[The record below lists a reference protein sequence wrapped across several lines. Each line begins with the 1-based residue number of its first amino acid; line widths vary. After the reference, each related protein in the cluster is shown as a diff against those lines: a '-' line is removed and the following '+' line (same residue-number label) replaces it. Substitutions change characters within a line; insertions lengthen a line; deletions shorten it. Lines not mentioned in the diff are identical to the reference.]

1 MAQTNGHDRPQP
13 PSTGAARLRELMA
26 GGKIVVCPGV
36 YDGFSARIM
45 IEAGVDA
52 MYMTGA
58 GTSIS
63 RLGMADLGL
72 ATMNEMATNAAMI
85 AGLDP
90 VVPLI
95 ADADTGYGGPLSVRR
110 TVQEY
115 IKAGVA
121 GLHLEDQV
129 QTKRCGHL
137 GSKELVDEEV
147 YISRIRAAVLARAAI
162 PNGDIV
168 IIARTD
174 ALQGL
179 GYDAAVSRLKK
190 ALAAGAD
197 VAFLEAP
204 TKIEQMRAVCQD
216 LAPAPVLLNMV
227 TGSITPNISVDEA
240 QEVGYRIIIYP
251 ALALGPAYEAISAAA
266 NELKGT
272 GTVKLGKV
280 MVGGPKKLFETC
292 GLNEL
297 IAFDLASGG
306 SAYKNGV

>member
-1 MAQTNGHDRPQP
+1 MARTNGHHGIVPR
-13 PSTGAARLRELMA
+13 STGAARLRELMA
-26 GGKIVVCPGV
+26 AGTIVVCPGV
-36 YDGFSARIM
+36 YDGFSARIT

-58 GTSIS
+58 GTSMS
-63 RLGMADLGL
+63 RLGLADLGL
-72 ATMNEMATNAAMI
+72 ATLNDMAANAAMI

-90 VVPLI
+90 TVPLI

-110 TVQEY
+110 IVQEY

-137 GSKELVDEEV
+137 GSKEVVEEEV
-147 YISRIRAAVLARAAI
+147 YISRIRAAVLAREAI

-179 GYDAAVSRLKK
+179 GYDAAVSRLRK
-190 ALAAGAD
+190 ALDAGAD

-204 TKIEQMRAVCQD
+204 TKLEEMRAVCRD
-216 LAPAPVLLNMV
+216 LAPRPVLLNMV
-227 TGSITPNISVDEA
+227 TGSITPNITVPEA
-240 QEVGYRIIIYP
+240 QQMGFRIVIYP
-251 ALALGPAYEAISAAA
+251 ALALGPVHEAIGAAV
-266 NELKGT
+266 NELKET
-272 GTVKLGKV
+272 GTVKPGKV
-280 MVGGPKKLFETC
+280 MVGGPKRLFETC
-292 GLNEL
+292 ALNEL
-297 IAFDLASGG
+297 MAFDLASGG
-306 SAYKNGV
+306 SAYKSGV

>member
-1 MAQTNGHDRPQP
+1 M
-13 PSTGAARLRELMA
+13 
-26 GGKIVVCPGV
+26 VCPGV
-36 YDGFSARIM
+36 YDGFSARIT

-58 GTSIS
+58 GTSMS
-63 RLGMADLGL
+63 RLGLADLGL
-72 ATMNEMATNAAMI
+72 ATLNDMAANAAMI

-90 VVPLI
+90 TVPLI

-110 TVQEY
+110 IVQEY

-137 GSKELVDEEV
+137 GSKEVVEEEV
-147 YISRIRAAVLARAAI
+147 YISRIRAAVLAREAI

-179 GYDAAVSRLKK
+179 GYDAAVSRLRK
-190 ALAAGAD
+190 ALDAGAD

-204 TKIEQMRAVCQD
+204 TKLEEMRAVCRD
-216 LAPAPVLLNMV
+216 LAPRPVLLNMV
-227 TGSITPNISVDEA
+227 TGSITPNITVPEA
-240 QEVGYRIIIYP
+240 QQMGFRIVIYP
-251 ALALGPAYEAISAAA
+251 ALALGPVHEAIGAAV
-266 NELKGT
+266 NELKET
-272 GTVKLGKV
+272 GTVKPGKV
-280 MVGGPKKLFETC
+280 MVGGPKRLFETC
-292 GLNEL
+292 ALNEL
-297 IAFDLASGG
+297 MAFDLASGG
-306 SAYKNGV
+306 SAYKSGV

>member
-1 MAQTNGHDRPQP
+1 MAHANGKPAL
-13 PSTGAARLRELMA
+13 TGAARLRQLMA

-36 YDGFSARIM
+36 YDGFSARIV
-45 IEAGVDA
+45 IEAGADA

-58 GTSIS
+58 GVSMS

-72 ATMNEMATNAAMI
+72 TTLNDMTANAAMI
-85 AGLDP
+85 AGLDST
-90 VVPLI
+90 VPLI

-129 QTKRCGHL
+129 QAKRCGHL
-137 GSKELVDEEV
+137 GSKELVDEDV
-147 YISRIRAAVLARAAI
+147 YVSRIRAAVLARDEI

-179 GYDAAVSRLKK
+179 GYDAAVGRLKK

-251 ALALGPAYEAISAAA
+251 ALALGPAYEAISAVA
-266 NELKGT
+266 NELMHT
-272 GTVKLGKV
+272 GTVKPAKV
-280 MVGGPKKLFETC
+280 MVGGPKRLFEVC

-297 IAFDLASGG
+297 IGFDLAAGG
-306 SAYKNGV
+306 SSYQNGV

>member
-1 MAQTNGHDRPQP
+1 MALTNGQNQP
-13 PSTGAARLRELMA
+13 RLPSTGAARLRELIA

-36 YDGFSARIM
+36 YDGFSARIV
-45 IEAGVDA
+45 IAAGADA

-58 GTSIS
+58 GTSMS

-72 ATMNEMATNAAMI
+72 ATMNEMTTNAAMI

-90 VVPLI
+90 TVPLI

-137 GSKELVDEEV
+137 GSKELVDEAV
-147 YISRIRAAVLARAAI
+147 YISRIRAAVLAREAM

-179 GYDAAVSRLKK
+179 GYDAAVGRLKK
-190 ALAAGAD
+190 AVAAGAD

-204 TKIEQMRAVCQD
+204 TTMEQMRGVCRD

-227 TGSITPNISVDEA
+227 TGSFTPNVTVDEA
-240 QEVGYRIIIYP
+240 QEVGFRIIIYP
-251 ALALGPAYEAISAAA
+251 ALALGPAYEGINATVKQ
-266 NELKGT
+266 LLRT
-272 GTVKLGKV
+272 GTVAPEKA
-280 MVGGPKKLFETC
+280 MVGGPKQLFEAC

-297 IAFDLASGG
+297 IAFDIASGG
-306 SAYKNGV
+306 SAFQNGV